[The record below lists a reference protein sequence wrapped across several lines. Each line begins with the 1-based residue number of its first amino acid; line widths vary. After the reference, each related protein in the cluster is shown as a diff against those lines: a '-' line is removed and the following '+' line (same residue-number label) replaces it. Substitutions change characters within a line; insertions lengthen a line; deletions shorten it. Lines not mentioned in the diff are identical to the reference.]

1 MDLGTIYRM
10 IDLKRQEAANAVLAS
25 IVPGTT
31 ESIAYIHR
39 HRVLTELR
47 AEIEDAAKR
56 SDADMENRL

>member
-1 MDLGTIYRM
+1 MDLGMIYRL
-10 IDLKRQEAANAVLAS
+10 IDMRRQEAANAVLAS

-47 AEIEDAAKR
+47 VEIEAEAKR
-56 SDADMENRL
+56 SETELERSL